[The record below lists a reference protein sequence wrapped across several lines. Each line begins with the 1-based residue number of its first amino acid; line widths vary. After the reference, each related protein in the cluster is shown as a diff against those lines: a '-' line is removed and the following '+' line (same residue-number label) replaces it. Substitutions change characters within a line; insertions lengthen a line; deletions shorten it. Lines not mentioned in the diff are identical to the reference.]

1 MRLDKRILE
10 IHPDFSRSRI
20 EGLVKSGFVT
30 VNGAVAEK
38 AGMKV
43 SEDDEIAVEIPPPV
57 PAVPE
62 PEDIPLEV
70 VYEDSDMLVIDKA
83 PGMVVHPA
91 PGHFTGT
98 LVNALLHYCPD
109 LSGIGGVA
117 RPGIVHRLDQ
127 DTSGLIAVAKS
138 QKAMDGLVK
147 AFSSHKAIA
156 KTYLAVCH
164 GRPRLDA
171 GRIENLIGRHPVDR
185 KRMAIVEKNGKVA
198 ITNWRVLESTGALSA
213 LECRIE
219 TGRTHQIRVHT
230 ASLGCPV
237 IGDKTYG
244 KSALDKKLEP
254 VPARQML
261 HAWRLELYHPVNGE
275 KMKFEAPVPDDMRPY
290 LPERVF
296 RRGQALM
303 ELAVGM
309 FALALVV
316 SALAGFAVYIA
327 KSLRSQNT
335 VRSSSES
342 SDTTV
347 QFDSFAAKWIFGGES
362 VGVRE
367 KVAMP
372 MTEILK

>member
-98 LVNALLHYCPD
+98 LVNALLHHCPD
-109 LSGIGGVA
+109 LSGIGGIA

-198 ITNWRVLESTGALSA
+198 ITSWRVLESTGALSA